1 MAIVVGLPIGL
12 WLGHTRRGSFVAVTV
27 ANVGRAVP
35 SIGLVFLFFA
45 VLGAGFLNIMLALVL
60 LAIPPILTNAYTGV
74 REVEA
79 DVVDAARGVGMTG
92 AEIVRRVELPLALPL
107 VAAGIRTSAVNVI
120 ATATLG
126 PEGGVVTLG
135 DPIINPTAYG
145 GSGRLGAALLVA
157 ILAVAAEVGLGAVER
172 AVTPKGTQSTAA
184 GARGAAPRPAAAR
197 QEEGTTDMTIRR
209 ARSLRGSLRLLAA
222 LALLLLAVA
231 GLAACGSDNN
241 DSSSSSSSLVR
252 RPTAAR
258 SSRRN
263 SANGKTTLVVGSK
276 NFTEQKVLGEIYAQ
290 ALAAAGYKVR
300 KELNLGDE
308 QTALKALK
316 SGTISGYPEYTGTA
330 LLSFLGV
337 KAGDL
342 PKTDAAAYDQVKAGM
357 AKQGIV
363 AEPPTPFTDS
373 NEVGGDEGHGRQA
386 AG

>member
-1 MAIVVGLPIGL
+1 M
-12 WLGHTRRGSFVAVTV
+12 TV

-145 GSGRLGAALLVA
+145 DSGRLGAALLVA

-172 AVTPKGTQSTAA
+172 AVTPKGTITAA
-184 GARGAAPRPAAAR
+184 GARGARSSPGCRTPRGGHNRHDHPTR
-197 QEEGTTDMTIRR
+197 TIPRY
-209 ARSLRGSLRLLAA
+209 LRFLAA

-241 DSSSSSSSLVR
+241 DSSSSSSS
-252 RPTAAR
+252 
-258 SSRRN
+258 SSSSGSGGALIKSN

-290 ALAAAGYKVR
+290 AFAAAGYKVR

-316 SGTISGYPEYTGTA
+316 SGDHRRLPRVHRHGAAVVPRRQGGRPA
-330 LLSFLGV
+330 QDRRRRLRPGQGGHGQ
-337 KAGDL
+337 AGHR
-342 PKTDAAAYDQVKAGM
+342 G
-357 AKQGIV
+357 GSRRRRS
-363 AEPPTPFTDS
+363 PTPTRS
-373 NEVGGDEGHGRQA
+373 R
-386 AG
+386 